1 MKLHK
6 GIMTVSDMVKRQ
18 QMELNLELVVG
29 NITLISWEI
38 PMITVWGQDLIHQG

>member
-29 NITLISWEI
+29 NITLAMY
-38 PMITVWGQDLIHQG
+38 P